1 MSVEVRPPTVA
12 DVPALLDLYQQL
24 AEGFGAGPEL
34 SVAEGEAILREIAT
48 QPDRTLLTATVD
60 GAVAGTVDL
69 LVVRPNLSHHGR
81 PWAAVEN
88 VVVGRDFRRLG
99 VGRALM
105 EEAARRSREA
115 GCHRLQL
122 LSRVQRTEAHAF
134 YRAIGM
140 EASAQGFRLYFDD
153 RSDSS
158 RRDAP

>member
-1 MSVEVRPPTVA
+1 MSVEVRPATIA
-12 DVPALLDLYQQL
+12 DVPALLDLYRQL
-24 AEGFGAGPEL
+24 AEGFGDGPEL
-34 SVAEGEAILREIAT
+34 SVAQGEEILRQIVV

-69 LVVRPNLSHHGR
+69 LVVRPSLTHRGR

-88 VVVGRDFRRLG
+88 VVVGREFRRLG

-105 EEAARRSREA
+105 EEAARRAREA

-122 LSRVQRTEAHAF
+122 LSRVQRKEAHAF

-140 EASAQGFRLYFDD
+140 EASAQGFRLNFDH
-153 RSDSS
+153 RSDSP
-158 RRDAP
+158 RGDVP

>member
-1 MSVEVRPPTVA
+1 MSVEVRPATIA

-24 AEGFGAGPEL
+24 ADGFGAGPEL
-34 SVAEGEAILREIAT
+34 SVAEGEAIFREIAT

-60 GAVAGTVDL
+60 GVVAGTVDL
-69 LVVRPNLSHHGR
+69 LVVRPSLTHHGR
-81 PWAAVEN
+81 PSAVLEN

-105 EEAARRSREA
+105 EEAARRAREA

-122 LSRVQRTEAHAF
+122 LSRMQRTEAHAF

-140 EASAQGFRLYFDD
+140 EASAQGFRLNFDD
-153 RSDSS
+153 PSGRS

>member
-1 MSVEVRPPTVA
+1 MSVEVRPAILA
-12 DVPALLDLYQQL
+12 DVPALLDLYEQL
-24 AEGFGAGPEL
+24 AEGFGRGPEL
-34 SVAEGEAILREIAT
+34 SVAQGEAILREMAAL
-48 QPDRTLLTATVD
+48 PDRTLLTATVD

-69 LVVRPNLSHHGR
+69 LVVRPNLAHHGR
-81 PWAAVEN
+81 PWAAVEH

-105 EEAARRSREA
+105 EEAARRAREA

>member
-1 MSVEVRPPTVA
+1 MSVEVRPAIVA
-12 DVPALLDLYQQL
+12 DVPALLDLYAQL
-24 AEGFGAGPEL
+24 SEGFGDGPEL
-34 SVAEGEAILREIAT
+34 SVAEGEAIFRGIAA

-60 GAVAGTVDL
+60 GAIAGTVDL
-69 LVVRPNLSHHGR
+69 LVVRPSLTHHGR

-88 VVVGRDFRRLG
+88 VVVGRDFRRHG

-105 EEAARRSREA
+105 EEAAQRAREA

-122 LSRVQRTEAHAF
+122 LSRVQRTEAQAF

-140 EASAQGFRLYFDD
+140 EASAQGFRLNFDD

-158 RRDAP
+158 PQDAP

>member
-1 MSVEVRPPTVA
+1 MSVEVRPATIA
-12 DVPALLDLYQQL
+12 DVPALLDLYRQL
-24 AEGFGAGPEL
+24 AEGFGDGPEL
-34 SVAEGEAILREIAT
+34 SVAQGEEIFRQIAV

-69 LVVRPNLSHHGR
+69 LVVRPSLTHRGR

-88 VVVGRDFRRLG
+88 VVVGREFRRLG

-105 EEAARRSREA
+105 EEAARRAREA

-122 LSRVQRTEAHAF
+122 LSRVQRKEAHAF

-140 EASAQGFRLYFDD
+140 EASAQGFRLNFDH
-153 RSDSS
+153 RSDSP
-158 RRDAP
+158 RGDVP

>member
-1 MSVEVRPPTVA
+1 VSVEVRPAIAA
-12 DVPALLDLYQQL
+12 DVPALLDLYEQL
-24 AEGFGAGPEL
+24 AEGFGSGPDLDLDE
-34 SVAEGEAILREIAT
+34 AEAIFREIAA

-69 LVVRPNLSHHGR
+69 VVVRPSLTHGGR

-88 VVVGRDFRRLG
+88 VVVGSRFRRLG

-105 EEAARRSREA
+105 EEASRRAREA

-122 LSRVQRTEAHAF
+122 ISRMQRTGAHAF

-140 EASAQGFRLYFDD
+140 EPSAQGFRIYYD
-153 RSDSS
+153 
-158 RRDAP
+158 

>member
-1 MSVEVRPPTVA
+1 MSVEVRPAIVA
-12 DVPALLDLYQQL
+12 DVPALLDLYEQL
-24 AEGFGAGPEL
+24 AEGYGDGPGL
-34 SVAEGEAILREIAT
+34 SVAQGEAIVREIAG
-48 QPDRTLLTATVD
+48 QPDRALLTATVD

-69 LVVRPNLSHHGR
+69 LLVRPSLNHHGR

-105 EEAARRSREA
+105 EEAVRRAREA

-122 LSRVQRTEAHAF
+122 LSRMQRTEAHAF

-140 EASAQGFRLYFDD
+140 EASAQGFRLRFDRPAD
-153 RSDSS
+153 ASPQ
-158 RRDAP
+158 DAP